1 MNVIHLAFPNI
12 HLLTASY
19 TSKAF
24 RTEAEDLSDVVWLA
38 SRMGLPDT
46 RWREARGPH
55 PRVGQASWLRG
66 NLGGIVCVVDRPD
79 GSMMH
84 VMLRDG
90 TPLAIVRRLNRRFG
104 LTTTA

>member
-24 RTEAEDLSDVVWLA
+24 RTEAEDLTDVVDLA

-46 RWREARGPH
+46 RWRPTKGPQ
-55 PRVGQASWLRG
+55 PRVGEATWLRG
-66 NLGGIVCVVDRPD
+66 NLGGIVCLVDRPD
-79 GSMMH
+79 GSLMH